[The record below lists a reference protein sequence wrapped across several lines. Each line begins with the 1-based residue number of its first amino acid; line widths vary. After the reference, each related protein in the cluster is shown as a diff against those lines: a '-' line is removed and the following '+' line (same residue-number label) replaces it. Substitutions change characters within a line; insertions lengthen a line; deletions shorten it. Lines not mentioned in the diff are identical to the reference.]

1 MANTITIVSLG
12 PGDPELITIKGLKK
26 LQEADI
32 IYSPST
38 LLKNGTVSSR
48 ALDILLSLGLSR
60 DKIKLYNL
68 PMSKDRSFAISAY
81 DEVAQL
87 AKANYKEGLRVA
99 ITAEGDSGIYS
110 SSHYIIDQLKEEGF
124 PVDKIAGVPAF
135 ISAGALA
142 HLHIVKQEEE
152 LHIIP
157 GIISKAELLAK
168 LQTNT
173 VLVLMKASQC
183 EADIKLVLS
192 ESTNI
197 ECHYFENIGFENEF
211 YSSDISVIHERRFPY
226 FSLLIIKNIES

>member
-12 PGDPELITIKGLKK
+12 PGDPELITVKGLKK
-26 LQEADI
+26 LQEVDV

-38 LLKNGTVSSR
+38 LLKSGTVSSR

-68 PMSKDRSFAISAY
+68 PMSKDRSLAISAY
-81 DEVAQL
+81 TEVARL
-87 AKANYKEGLRVA
+87 ARADYKQGLSVA

-110 SSHYIIDQLKEEGF
+110 SSHYIIDQLKDDGL

-142 HLHIVKQEEE
+142 HLHIVRQEEE

-157 GIISKAELLAK
+157 GIIAKEELISKLK
-168 LQTNT
+168 CNT

-183 EADIKLVLS
+183 EEDIKEALS
-192 ESTNI
+192 ETNDI

-211 YSSDISVIHERRFPY
+211 YSSDISVINERHFPY
-226 FSLLIIKNIES
+226 FSLLIIKNIAL